1 MFAVVEVAPA
11 VNVVVLGLTLL
22 AVGSKVWDSGVGC
35 EARWVVDAV
44 VVVVAGGVVVVRSV
58 GAVTGDCEPRMKCE
72 LL

>member
-44 VVVVAGGVVVVRSV
+44 VVVAGGVVVVRSV
-58 GAVTGDCEPRMKCE
+58 DAVTGDGEPRMKCE